1 LAQTVRRQP
10 QATIGADNPD
20 FQGGMAARTCGI
32 THEHS
37 EGAGGTPTGQHMT
50 TTLEQLNAA
59 ETSAFIAALHG
70 IYEHSPWIPE
80 RAALQRPFRNLTAF
94 KLALHK
100 VVTDASRAEQ
110 LGLIRAHPELA
121 GRAAIA
127 GELTAE
133 STGEQAKAGLNLCS
147 PEEFARLQQ
156 LNADYN
162 AKFGFPFILAVKGPT
177 GAGLTR
183 QQIIATFARRLRN
196 QPEDELREALRQ
208 IGRIAEM
215 RINDLLGYRPVMGAT
230 VMQWAEEIGALS
242 EDEGALT
249 CTYLTE
255 THQRT
260 AEQIAQW
267 MREAGMHVHIDA
279 VGNVVG
285 RYLSTDPQAR
295 TLLTGSHYD
304 TVRNGGKYDGRE
316 GILLPIAVVK
326 HLHERGETLPFH
338 FEVIGF
344 SEEEG
349 VRFKS
354 TFLGSNAVTGH
365 FDMKLLDLQDK
376 DGISMREVIT
386 QAGHDVAAIPQIA
399 RDPADILGYVEVH
412 IEQGPVLLNRD
423 LPVGIVTS
431 IAGSSRYLV
440 ELKGVASHAGTTP
453 MDMRKDAAAAAAEII
468 LYVEQRCSQDQHA
481 ALVGTV
487 GQLQVPRGSTNVIPG
502 GCQLSLDIRAAVDEV
517 RMAAVK
523 DVLGKI
529 EEICGRRSIDFK
541 LEETLSAP
549 AAPCAPWLM
558 DQLRAATERAG
569 VTPFELASGA
579 GHDAMAIAKLTD
591 VCMLFTRCG
600 NGGISHNPLET
611 MTADDAEVSG
621 QILLDFLRSFEV
633 KR

>member
-1 LAQTVRRQP
+1 MSAC
-10 QATIGADNPD
+10 
-20 FQGGMAARTCGI
+20 TCGI

-365 FDMKLLDLQDK
+365 FDMNLLDLQDK

-558 DQLRAATERAG
+558 EQLRAATERAG

>member
-1 LAQTVRRQP
+1 
-10 QATIGADNPD
+10 
-20 FQGGMAARTCGI
+20 
-32 THEHS
+32 
-37 EGAGGTPTGQHMT
+37 MT